1 MENGDGGR
9 LRYYEALAER
19 THAARGRYVL
29 PKRSLNSGGKTPRKS
44 IKGAPSRAPLNHQF
58 FFNSAKWER
67 VDHVLSSQPSFPGS
81 PDAED

>member
-1 MENGDGGR
+1 MANGDGGP
-9 LRYYEALAER
+9 LPLYEALAER
-19 THAARGRYVL
+19 AYAARGRPCYEAVAEFWQ
-29 PKRSLNSGGKTPRKS
+29 KDSEKA

-67 VDHVLSSQPSFPGS
+67 VDHVLSSQPSFSGS